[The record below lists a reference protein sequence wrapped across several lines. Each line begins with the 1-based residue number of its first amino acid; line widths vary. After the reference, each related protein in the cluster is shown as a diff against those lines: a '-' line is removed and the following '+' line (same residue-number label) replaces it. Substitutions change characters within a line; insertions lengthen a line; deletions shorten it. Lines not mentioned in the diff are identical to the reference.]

1 MGTEPFRM
9 TVEAGKVR
17 EFALATRSSDP
28 EHLGPE
34 PVSPPT
40 FLQSSSWWQRP
51 ENSVWDGVARDYS
64 RLLHGSQEMEFFGEP
79 PAAGTE
85 LEGFSRVDKTYEKA
99 GKRGGTMIFTEV
111 VTEFREV
118 GSGRL
123 VATARNTGI
132 ETSKVVES

>member
-1 MGTEPFRM
+1 VAAQPFRM

-28 EHLGPE
+28 DHLGPD
-34 PVSPPT
+34 PVSPAT
-40 FLQSSSWWQRP
+40 FLQSCSWWQTP
-51 ENSVWDGVARDYS
+51 ESSVWYGIARDYS

-79 PAAGTE
+79 PLAGTE
-85 LEGFSRVDKTYEKA
+85 LEGVMRVDKTYEKA
-99 GKRGGTMIFTEV
+99 GKKGGNMTFTEV
-111 VTEFREV
+111 VIEFREV

-123 VATARNTGI
+123 VATSRNTSI